1 MEELI
6 NPENL
11 YPLTVDTKYTTYQEL
26 KKDGSKVNRRV
37 PHPVVKEYVDVSTG
51 EILSAKR
58 VLQIGIKPYNYVLI
72 RQQQTLVLG
81 LLRKEVL
88 NFANF
93 LLMFRNKRRGISPD
107 LDTICKWYAEAHNM
121 RKDNVRQ
128 YVKVLKNCGVLASD
142 TLMAPLFQIAGKNTK
157 AVDHLSE
164 DFDAAIK
171 YEKYLRRLR
180 EETKGFPDFF

>member
-11 YPLTVDTKYTTYQEL
+11 YPLTVETKYTTYQEL

-37 PHPVVKEYVDVSTG
+37 PHPVVKEYVDISTG
-51 EILSAKR
+51 EILSARR

-72 RQQQTLVLG
+72 RQQQILVLG

-107 LDTICKWYAEAHNM
+107 LDTICKWYADAHGV
-121 RKDNVRQ
+121 RKADVTR
-128 YVKVLKNCGVLASD
+128 YVKPLKECGILASD
-142 TLMAPLFQIAGKNTK
+142 TLMGPLFQIAGRNTT

-164 DFDAAIK
+164 DLDASIR
-171 YEKYLRRLR
+171 YTKYLRRF
-180 EETKGFPDFF
+180 EENCVN